1 MDSKTSNLLK
11 FTFKII
17 AAISFVIAA
26 MYVTG
31 IVQIL
36 PDTKI

>member
-17 AAISFVIAA
+17 AVISFVIAS
-26 MYVTG
+26 MFVTG
-31 IVQIL
+31 IIQIL
-36 PDTKI
+36 PETKI